1 MGGDQDY
8 PAAQPFR
15 EVEAVLVAEADV
27 DEHDVGAELLLQ
39 SQRLGPGG
47 GDPDDLDAF
56 SLEQHACVDEEV
68 PVVVDDEAAEGQ
80 RRSARRRVDAARRS
94 RQRTRRAAAAAR
106 QGEGC
111 ERQRADDE

>member
-27 DEHDVGAELLLQ
+27 DEHDVRAELLLQ
-39 SQRLGPGG
+39 SQRVGAGG

-56 SLEQHACVDEEV
+56 PLEQDARGVEEGS
-68 PVVVDDEAAEGQ
+68 VVVDDEAADGQ
-80 RRSARRRVDAARRS
+80 LRSARRRVDAARRS
-94 RQRTRRAAAAAR
+94 RQHTRRAAVAAR